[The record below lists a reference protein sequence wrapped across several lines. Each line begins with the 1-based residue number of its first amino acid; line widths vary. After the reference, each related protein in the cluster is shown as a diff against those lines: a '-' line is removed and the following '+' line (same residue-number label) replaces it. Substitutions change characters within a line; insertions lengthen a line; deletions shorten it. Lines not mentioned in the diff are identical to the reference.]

1 MDTLL
6 KILDKAG
13 LDDEHCKKSKRLY
26 QMRTILIDK
35 YIYLMSREE
44 ICCELDDISWR
55 TYHRRLN
62 EALMRI
68 KKYI

>member
-1 MDTLL
+1 MDVLL

-13 LDDEHCKKSKRLY
+13 LDEEHCKKSKKLY
-26 QMRTILIDK
+26 EMRTILIDK

-44 ICCELDDISWR
+44 ICYDLDDMSLR

-62 EALMRI
+62 DALLRI
-68 KKYI
+68 KKFI

>member
-6 KILDKAG
+6 KILDEAG
-13 LDDEHCKKSKRLY
+13 LDEEHCKKSKRLY

-35 YIYLMSREE
+35 YVYLMSREE
-44 ICCELDDISWR
+44 ICRELDDMTWR

-62 EALMRI
+62 DALMRI
-68 KKYI
+68 RKFI